1 MINKNNRGGNQWVIT
16 IILLLISVLLTYL
29 TKIWFLFLLFPLGI
43 FAFKKNND
51 D

>member
-1 MINKNNRGGNQWVIT
+1 MINKNNKSGDQWVIT
-16 IILLLISVLLTYL
+16 IILLLVSMLLSYL
-29 TKIWFLFLLFPLGI
+29 TKVWFLFLLLPLSI